1 MMICDL
7 LDTTTHTSTRHC
19 YSAEQNVFLLAVV
32 LILIDFRSLTM
43 WPCCLFFLL
52 PPPLFVCLLFL
63 PLGHFCPPVCTCMDY
78 HTIDCRDQG
87 LPRVPSPFPLDVR
100 KLLIADNNIQDIPSD
115 FFIFY
120 GDLVYLDFSNNS
132 ITSIEEGTFSSSTK
146 LVFLDLSYNNLTQLN
161 AGIFRSA
168 EKLIKLNLGNNNLVD
183 VDEAAFENLEQ
194 LQVLELNDNNLQ
206 TLSVA
211 ALEALP
217 SLRIIRLE
225 GNPWICDCDFAN
237 LFSWIQENASKLQKG
252 LHEIQCSLPV
262 ENRRIFLNEL
272 SDVSF
277 SECKFNLSLTD
288 LFIIIFSG
296 VAVSIAAILSSFFL
310 AALVHCF
317 QRCAPNKEGEEEDDE
332 ESEG

>member
-1 MMICDL
+1 
-7 LDTTTHTSTRHC
+7 
-19 YSAEQNVFLLAVV
+19 
-32 LILIDFRSLTM
+32 
-43 WPCCLFFLL
+43 
-52 PPPLFVCLLFL
+52 
-63 PLGHFCPPVCTCMDY
+63 MDY

-132 ITSIEEGTFSSSTK
+132 ITSIEDGTFSSSTK
-146 LVFLDLSYNNLTQLN
+146 LVFLDLSYNNLTQLD

-168 EKLIKLNLGNNNLVD
+168 EKLIKLSLGNNNLVD

-211 ALEALP
+211 ALEGLP

-252 LHEIQCSLPV
+252 KAKRCVRVRVCVCTYCSCGSDY
-262 ENRRIFLNEL
+262 L
-272 SDVSF
+272 SGCVACSDPNGGFWSIHNYMFDTSKSSKTKLVSY
-277 SECKFNLSLTD
+277 SNNIPTCPPQKNV
-288 LFIIIFSG
+288 G
-296 VAVSIAAILSSFFL
+296 
-310 AALVHCF
+310 
-317 QRCAPNKEGEEEDDE
+317 PNNV
-332 ESEG
+332 